1 MARPARAGRRA
12 RADRGVL
19 ELPLIV
25 NPKTVDPTDPSST
38 PVIQMES
45 AMGAA
50 IEVFEGSTVIEVD
63 RSRFLPVKA
72 TSDLLLLRSDVYE
85 LADDFTLSAQVEA
98 PLIDL
103 DGAHYKL
110 VGDFDARFARECH
123 RCAGDWARGA
133 WRLVVRS
140 GRRGRGRRGP
150 GGRGCAVEGPGRV
163 HVGPAGIVAGF

>member
-1 MARPARAGRRA
+1 M
-12 RADRGVL
+12 L

-25 NPKTVDPTDPSST
+25 NPKTVDPTDASST
-38 PVIQMES
+38 SVIQMES

-85 LADDFTLSAQVEA
+85 LADDFTLVAQGRA

-103 DGAHYKL
+103 DASHYKL
-110 VGDFDARFARECH
+110 VGDFDARFAQGAPSLRGATGLTV
-123 RCAGDWARGA
+123 RGDWTFGRAVVAEGDAALEDPGVPSTVPDGAR
-133 WRLVVRS
+133 
-140 GRRGRGRRGP
+140 
-150 GGRGCAVEGPGRV
+150 
-163 HVGPAGIVAGF
+163 VGPQGVVGGV